1 MDKQI
6 AFLNAAISDAQDLI
20 RFIDTKTTVV
30 ISLLA
35 AYVVAFFSIFGKI
48 VEYSSKF
55 SCLFW
60 CCLIVFIFCLIICI
74 IITLRI
80 IIPTNHPAENIK
92 LGDSKQPKIKFFLT
106 PNTYPKGKL
115 YRFINSNKFKLS
127 LDFSEYVK
135 QMKNVKEEEIIDSLS
150 FELFKVNYIRNIKN
164 DRFNSLIFFLIITTI
179 VFFIAY
185 SIYSIESYNLVIQNI
200 KVTKP

>member
-6 AFLNAAISDAQDLI
+6 GFLNTAISDAQDLI

-30 ISLLA
+30 ITLLG
-35 AYVVAFFSIFGKI
+35 AYVVAFFSVFSKI
-48 VEYSSKF
+48 IEYSSKF

-60 CCLIVFIFCLIICI
+60 WSLIVFIFCLIICI
-74 IITLRI
+74 VITLRI
-80 IIPTNHPAENIK
+80 IKPTNNPSDNIK
-92 LGDSKQPKIKFFLT
+92 LGESKPPNVKFFLT
-106 PNTYPKGKL
+106 PNSYPKGK
-115 YRFINSNKFKLS
+115 YYIFINSNKFKLS
-127 LDFSEYVK
+127 LNFSEYLEQIKSVGE
-135 QMKNVKEEEIIDSLS
+135 NEIIDSLS

-185 SIYSIESYNLVIQNI
+185 SIFSIESYNLVIQNI
-200 KVTKP
+200 KITKP